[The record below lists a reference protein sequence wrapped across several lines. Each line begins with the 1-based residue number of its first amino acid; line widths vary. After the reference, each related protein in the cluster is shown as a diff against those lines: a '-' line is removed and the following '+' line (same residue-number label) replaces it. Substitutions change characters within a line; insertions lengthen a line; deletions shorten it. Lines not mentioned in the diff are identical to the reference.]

1 LPQDELLIRKERR
14 NYRKRRHK
22 AGTVGRGGLVT
33 SGPTAAISP
42 SPATGA
48 TSAAA
53 AAAATAASLASR
65 GLPSCL
71 SDAQS
76 VGSSEDEAGSAVAA
90 SQSDAEEAESDLEK
104 QGPFAFRRKLHCNY
118 LAVSLVNEDR
128 FLPEFDSSGLVML
141 RRFRPLVPSK
151 KLLSLLFVKR

>member
-128 FLPEFDSSGLVML
+128 FLAEFDSSGLITFL
-141 RRFRPLVPSK
+141 RFQTLVLSK
-151 KLLSLLFVKR
+151 RLFSLCEA